1 MTAKTIPLKVKESY
15 TIEKVKDLILNKE
28 GIPNDQQRLIFTGRQ
43 LEYGRQLSEYKIRDE
58 STLHLVLR
66 LCGGGFRFFSLDKS
80 ILDAPYNYDFTN
92 VKDDGKMFKRGNIV
106 YKRPCGWNRIALN
119 VKSRYRDNVWLSG
132 KNGNKRRHGMD
143 SVDGE
148 WPVSYHGTE
157 KGFAENIA
165 KEGYDLKKGK
175 RFKYGHG
182 VYSTPDPAI
191 AEKYATIFKFE
202 GVKYKFLIQN
212 RVNMENTTHAS
223 YTRLKRRPYG
233 RMFSSLSV
241 T

>member
-1 MTAKTIPLKVKESY
+1 M
-15 TIEKVKDLILNKE
+15 
-28 GIPNDQQRLIFTGRQ
+28 
-43 LEYGRQLSEYKIRDE
+43 
-58 STLHLVLR
+58 
-66 LCGGGFRFFSLDKS
+66 
-80 ILDAPYNYDFTN
+80 
-92 VKDDGKMFKRGNIV
+92 DDGKMFKRGNIV

-212 RVNMENTTHAS
+212 RVNMENTTHVVENNYYVTDS
-223 YTRLKRRPYG
+223 EENIRPYG
-233 RMFSSLSV
+233 LLFKRV
-241 T
+241 